1 MIFALGIEVSIRKV
15 LPLALFSQPQTFKY
29 CMWNGNTS
37 FDFSSPL
44 LFLLFCVYVGA
55 RECCIFTVQ
64 HSEFTQINR
73 WIRPWEMLIMPVIS
87 VGQLRKAF
95 PFSPLFA
102 ISLAESVSR
111 IKCISIIVALNLF
124 IIWCL
129 LYSHY
134 SSLAVNSSLQLTWSS

>member
-1 MIFALGIEVSIRKV
+1 MIFALGIEVSILKT

-29 CMWNGNTS
+29 CMWTGNTS

-87 VGQLRKAF
+87 VGQLRKAIPF
-95 PFSPLFA
+95 PPPLLL
-102 ISLAESVSR
+102 SLLLRVCLE
-111 IKCISIIVALNLF
+111 LNVF
-124 IIWCL
+124 L
-129 LYSHY
+129 L
-134 SSLAVNSSLQLTWSS
+134 LQLSIYSLSGVCSSPIIPR